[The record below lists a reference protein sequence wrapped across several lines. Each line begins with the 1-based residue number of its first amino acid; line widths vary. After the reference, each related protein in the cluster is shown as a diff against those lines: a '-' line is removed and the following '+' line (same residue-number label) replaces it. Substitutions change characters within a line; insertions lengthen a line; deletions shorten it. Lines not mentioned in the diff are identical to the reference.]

1 MRFSSDPTDKNQIR
15 ACEPGAIHLQ
25 NQTLSSHVIISAE
38 EIITDWNPSAIEAL
52 SIDDFAPALALNP
65 EILLFGTG
73 NRQVFPD
80 IAVLTEIMR
89 AGIAIE
95 VMETVAACRTFNVLI
110 NERRSAV
117 AALLVEPPLAD

>member
-15 ACEPGAIHLQ
+15 ACEPGAIHLH
-25 NQTLSSHVIISAE
+25 NQTLTSHTIISAA
-38 EIITDWNPSAIEAL
+38 EIITEWNPPAIDAL

-80 IAVLTEIMR
+80 IALLTEIMR

-95 VMETVAACRTFNVLI
+95 VMETIAACRTFNVLI
-110 NERRSAV
+110 NERRSVV
-117 AALLVEPPLAD
+117 AALLVDTTKID

>member
-25 NQTLSSHVIISAE
+25 DRTLNSHVIISAE
-38 EIITDWNPSAIEAL
+38 ELITDWNPPAIKAL
-52 SIDDFAPALALNP
+52 SIDDFAPALELKP

-80 IAVLTEIMR
+80 IALLTEIMR

-95 VMETVAACRTFNVLI
+95 IMETIAACRTFNVLI
-110 NERRSAV
+110 NERRSVV
-117 AALLVEPPLAD
+117 AALLIDQAATE